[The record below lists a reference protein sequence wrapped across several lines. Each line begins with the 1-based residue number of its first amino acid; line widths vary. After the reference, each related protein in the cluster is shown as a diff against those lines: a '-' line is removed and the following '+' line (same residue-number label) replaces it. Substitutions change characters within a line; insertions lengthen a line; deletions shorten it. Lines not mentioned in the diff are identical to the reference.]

1 MKIIGGQL
9 RNRNFYMPRHIRC
22 TRNVVR
28 KAVFD
33 ILGQDMEGKSFLD
46 LFAGSGAMG
55 FEAHS
60 RGAKEVVFVEKD
72 PVCARAIKENI
83 QHLSLVSAQNTV
95 QNLELIVEDSFFTVK
110 EFARKN
116 RSFDIIYADPP
127 YAQDLSKKA
136 LKTLGGYVIFQPNLV
151 VIIQHDKREILGDFQ
166 GKLCRYRQKTYGGT
180 VLDFYRIDQSHPD
193 SEQSEEEGSM
203 RDSSPSFRSGS
214 E

>member
-9 RNRNFYMPRHIRC
+9 RGRNFYMPKHIRC
-22 TRNVVR
+22 TQNVVR

-72 PVCARAIKENI
+72 PICVRTIKENI
-83 QHLSLVSAQNTV
+83 NHLSLVSAQNTA
-95 QNLELIVEDSFFTVK
+95 QNLELIEEDSFFAVK
-110 EFARKN
+110 EFSRKN
-116 RSFDIIYADPP
+116 RPFDIIYADPP
-127 YAQDLSKKA
+127 YIQDLSKKA

-151 VIIQHDKREILGDFQ
+151 VIIQHDKREILSDSQ

-180 VLDFYRIDQSHPD
+180 VLDFYRVVESELD
-193 SEQSEEEGSM
+193 SKGL
-203 RDSSPSFRSGS
+203 
-214 E
+214 